1 MGNPPHGLL
10 LKFSMPSDPRYL
22 PVVRGAIGPLAALI
36 GWDESECDAIVLA
49 IHEALANVIT
59 HAYHN
64 RTDGLME
71 LECRESADGL
81 EIALLDNGDAPD
93 RSKICARENGRRA
106 TGRPWNAH
114 HPERDGRSFLPG
126 IAGGKSF
133 CGEQAV
139 QEGAMKITVR
149 EVGAAKVVE
158 VDGDVDLGTSSEL
171 RRTLLPALPT
181 GGRLALNLAAIRYID
196 SSGIATLIEVLKR
209 SQNLKK
215 EFVLF
220 GLTPRVQEVFRLT
233 HVIRIFQVFQTEQEA
248 LGVS

>member
-93 RSKICARENGRRA
+93 RSKICAREMG
-106 TGRPWNAH
+106 
-114 HPERDGRSFLPG
+114 
-126 IAGGKSF
+126 
-133 CGEQAV
+133 GEQP
-139 QEGAMKITVR
+139 G
-149 EVGAAKVVE
+149 G
-158 VDGDVDLGTSSEL
+158 LGTHIIRNVMDEVSYQES
-171 RRTLLPALPT
+171 PA
-181 GGRLALNLAAIRYID
+181 GNRFVA
-196 SSGIATLIEVLKR
+196 SKR
-209 SQNLKK
+209 
-215 EFVLF
+215 
-220 GLTPRVQEVFRLT
+220 FRK
-233 HVIRIFQVFQTEQEA
+233 A
-248 LGVS
+248 P